1 MKYEHET
8 PCLGVHPGLRSMSPL
23 TPEMLAWGT
32 EGTLTQ
38 GHQGF
43 VVLLNQVVVKL
54 LLPFVQVLPLVLGEV
69 NSDVHKGHWN
79 LGQQQP

>member
-1 MKYEHET
+1 MKHLAWGAPWVEKHVT
-8 PCLGVHPGLRSMSPL
+8 APPP
-23 TPEMLAWGT
+23 TPEMLIWGR

-69 NSDVHKGHWN
+69 NSDVHKSHWN
-79 LGQQQP
+79 LGQQEC